1 MAKRAPNIVVT
12 GTGAKDMREFSMIA
26 LDLKDE
32 EAAVGLA
39 RRLAE
44 QTGRTVTVR
53 NADGELL
60 GTFRGAAPN

>member
-1 MAKRAPNIVVT
+1 
-12 GTGAKDMREFSMIA
+12 MIA
-26 LDLKDE
+26 LDFKDE